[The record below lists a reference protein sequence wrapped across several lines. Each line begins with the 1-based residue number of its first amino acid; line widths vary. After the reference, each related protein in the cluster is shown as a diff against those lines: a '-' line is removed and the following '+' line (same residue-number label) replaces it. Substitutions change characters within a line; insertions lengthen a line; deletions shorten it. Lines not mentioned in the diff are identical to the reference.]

1 MVRNLSAHSDRLYN
15 YTSKF
20 YLSFHLINNSYKRT
34 STITNLYMIIC
45 CIEKLLD
52 TDMFQE
58 FKNEINKEI
67 KKLSNNLHSVSVTK
81 ILDIM
86 GFPNE

>member
-1 MVRNLSAHSDRLYN
+1 
-15 YTSKF
+15 
-20 YLSFHLINNSYKRT
+20 
-34 STITNLYMIIC
+34 MIIC